1 GGVGLPPLSASSLD
15 TIRSFMPDFANPRNP
30 LDGTGAMY
38 EDARLFPQLFD
49 VMLREDAVDVVAVNL
64 RVNVPRP
71 GGAAPSRQF
80 SRAMIEAL
88 ARHPDRLGLAFSSF
102 AGGALHQEVVG
113 PPADAGVPFLEGTE
127 TAMLAIRHARDHRRF
142 LERSESPRSSP
153 PAPRAGVR
161 LGGILGNADAI
172 RL

>member
-88 ARHPDRLGLAFSSF
+88 ARRPDRLVLAFSSF
-102 AGGALHQEVVG
+102 AGGDLDQEGVG
-113 PPADAGVPFLEGTE
+113 PLAHARVPVLPSTAP
-127 TAMLAIRHARDHRRF
+127 AMLAIRHAPDHRP
-142 LERSESPRSSP
+142 L
-153 PAPRAGVR
+153 
-161 LGGILGNADAI
+161 
-172 RL
+172 